1 MPVSW
6 LHKLSH
12 VKCQPILICSMF
24 LLLMQYQQ
32 ANFFA
37 TPAVPT
43 TSAQSFGHVQ
53 SGFPPQL
60 QPQLQPQAQAQ
71 AQQTPGSDRLQAPTS
86 VSGRTRREIPQ
97 VYLVAM
103 DSGDVASSYV
113 GIREVLPCECNAL
126 AGLRRIGMLYI

>member
-1 MPVSW
+1 
-6 LHKLSH
+6 
-12 VKCQPILICSMF
+12 
-24 LLLMQYQQ
+24 MQYQQ

-60 QPQLQPQAQAQ
+60 QSQPQPQP
-71 AQQTPGSDRLQAPTS
+71 QQTPGSDRLQAPTS

-97 VYLVAM
+97 VYLVAL
-103 DSGDVASSYV
+103 DSRDVASNMPFIFLQV
-113 GIREVLPCECNAL
+113 
-126 AGLRRIGMLYI
+126 

>member
-1 MPVSW
+1 
-6 LHKLSH
+6 
-12 VKCQPILICSMF
+12 MF
-24 LLLMQYQQ
+24 LFLMQCQQ

-60 QPQLQPQAQAQ
+60 QPQPHPQPQP
-71 AQQTPGSDRLQAPTS
+71 QQTPGSDRLQAPTS

-97 VYLVAM
+97 VYLVYWIPEI
-103 DSGDVASSYV
+103 SLPICSSYV
-113 GIREVLPCECNAL
+113 GIWECNAL
-126 AGLRRIGMLYI
+126 AGSRRIGMLYM